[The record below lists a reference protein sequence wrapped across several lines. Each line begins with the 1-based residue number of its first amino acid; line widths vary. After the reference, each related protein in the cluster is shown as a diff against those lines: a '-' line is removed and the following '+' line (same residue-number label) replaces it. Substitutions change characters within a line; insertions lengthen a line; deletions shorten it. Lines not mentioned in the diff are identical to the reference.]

1 MKLLYVHEI
10 KTFLT
15 GVEGRQMEPVLVPG
29 DDGQWALSFQ
39 SCEVGFPFREF
50 HASVVNS
57 NGAETKSLFEWL
69 GDLPGV
75 ECVKL
80 DLRNY
85 SLHTMSPIP
94 ELKLTCQNCDFASTR
109 GDFRPAR
116 DLLLRLDPGESFT
129 DSEFPDCGALAHPD
143 EKDFPH
149 GWHVM
154 EMFMRKLDE
163 YQSNLA
169 RDEANYDLSKL
180 VMTLALMHP
189 DQAVS
194 YAKEVLAVLQN

>member
-10 KTFLT
+10 ETFLT
-15 GVEGRQMEPVLVPG
+15 GVEGLHMEPVLVPG
-29 DDGQWALSFQ
+29 VDGQWGLSFQ

-50 HASVVNS
+50 YASVITSTGV
-57 NGAETKSLFEWL
+57 ETKSLFDWL
-69 GDLPGV
+69 GELHGV

-85 SLHTMSPIP
+85 SLLSMSPSS

-109 GDFRPAR
+109 GDFLPAR
-116 DLLLRLDPGESFT
+116 DLLLRIEPGESFC
-129 DSEFPDCGALAHPD
+129 DSECPECGALAHPD

-154 EMFMRKLDE
+154 EMFLRKLDE

-180 VMTLALMHP
+180 AMTLALMQP

-194 YAKEVLAVLQN
+194 YAKEVLAVLQD